1 MPGAR
6 RRRGSLADAPSGPI
20 RGRHTTTRRRDMS
33 QAQNQPSDNELQSF
47 IGRLGEY
54 RTSLSEGDQK
64 LLDAMVGAA
73 LGKAPQEDEV
83 KPFWYAYNPPGY
95 GPYNP
100 PGAGYAVGGG
110 GYGGYAA
117 GFQATPWGGA
127 YGVRYW

>member
-1 MPGAR
+1 
-6 RRRGSLADAPSGPI
+6 
-20 RGRHTTTRRRDMS
+20 MS
-33 QAQNQPSDNELQSF
+33 QAQNPPSDNELQAF
-47 IGRLGEY
+47 LTNLGEY
-54 RTSLSEGDQK
+54 RTSLAEGDQK

-73 LGKAPQEDEV
+73 LGKKPQEEEV
-83 KPFWYAYNPPGY
+83 KPFWYAYNPPGV

-110 GYGGYAA
+110 GYGGYGGGYAV